1 MRIHCWIGHLRL
13 SIRSGQ
19 FVAFGQSIGQAIRR
33 SIEQSIRNPQS
44 SIRNV
49 RFSVVAV
56 LMAWVALE
64 VQAQPQISFTYS
76 PSLFKGLRWRSIGP
90 YRGGRV
96 TAVAGVPGQ
105 PLVYYM
111 GATGGGVWKT
121 DDAGVTWNP
130 ITDGYVKT
138 GSVGAIAVAPSDPTV
153 VYAGMGE
160 ADIRSNFS
168 HGDGVYK
175 SVDAGKT
182 WKHTGLSDSRQIGRI
197 AVHPEDPTIAFVA
210 ALGHPFGPNQERG
223 LFRTR
228 DGGATWDK
236 VLFVNDTTG
245 ASDVVIDPVNPRI
258 VYASFWPVYRR
269 PWQIHSGGDG
279 SGPYKSTDGGATWT
293 ELKNGLPAGMRG
305 RIGLAV
311 SPSRHERVWA
321 IVEAK
326 DGGVYRSD
334 DAGATWQRMNSDSS
348 VRERAWYYSHII
360 ADPRD
365 ADTVYVL
372 TLEINKSIDGGRTFQ
387 MVRAAHSDNHG
398 LWIAPE
404 DPQRM
409 INGNDGGAAISFN
422 GGRTWTTLQNQPT
435 GQFYHVITD
444 NQFPYRVYG
453 AQQDNTTVS
462 IASRTNGGGIDQ
474 TDWYAVGGGESGYIA
489 PDPRDPNIVYAGS
502 YYGLMTRYDHR
513 LGETRNISVW
523 PETPGGRPA
532 ADVKYRFQW
541 TAPIVISPVDP
552 SLLFTA
558 ANVLF
563 KSTDQG
569 QSWEPISPDLTR
581 NDRTKQG
588 HNGGPLTG
596 DNSSADYYCTIFTVA
611 PSRIEKDTI
620 WTGSDDGLV
629 HVTRDGGKNWKNV
642 TPKAMAEW
650 TRVNIIEA
658 SPHAAGTGY
667 VAATRYQ
674 SDDFKPYIYKTTD
687 YGATWMLVGR
697 GIPDS
702 TFVRVVREDP
712 VRKGL
717 LYAGTETGVY
727 VSFDDG
733 GSWQPLQLNLPIVPI
748 TDLAVQGDDLVAA
761 TQGRSFWILDDL
773 STIRQL
779 NPQVPT
785 SDAHLFQPRDTIRMR
800 IGGGGGGGGG
810 GATASG
816 QNPASGVV
824 VWYFLK
830 NVPADGVSLDVLDRS
845 GKTIRTFR
853 SRENAAGEA
862 GNERRAFLG
871 PPPSR
876 FTVPAEAGLNRFE
889 WDMRYPD
896 ASLPPPGTN
905 LFGASVRGP
914 QVVPGRYQVRLAA
927 AGKTLTQPFDIKK
940 DPRTSTTSEEFD
952 EQFALLMQIHERLT
966 AAHDAIADIIAARA
980 DVRAALA
987 RASRAATPGSAST
1000 IAAQGRALDAKLGAV
1015 QDELVQMN
1023 IRDGNDVLTYPAKLN
1038 NLVAALAP
1046 VVAATDTAP
1055 TAQSYEVF
1063 RGLSARLDRQLA
1075 GLDEIMVR
1083 DVAAF
1088 NQLIEDQ
1095 RIPAIPLRPRRR

>member
-1 MRIHCWIGHLRL
+1 MKNLIVFILAL
-13 SIRSGQ
+13 T
-19 FVAFGQSIGQAIRR
+19 
-33 SIEQSIRNPQS
+33 
-44 SIRNV
+44 
-49 RFSVVAV
+49 VVH
-56 LMAWVALE
+56 
-64 VQAQPQISFTYS
+64 AQPTPDPHPYS
-76 PSLFKGLRWRSIGP
+76 PELFKALRWRSIGP

-96 TAVAGVPGQ
+96 TAVAGVAGQ

-121 DDAGVTWNP
+121 DDGGVTWNP
-130 ITDGYVKT
+130 MTDGYVKT
-138 GSVGAIAVAPSDPTV
+138 GSVGAIAVAPSDPNV
-153 VYAGMGE
+153 IYAGMGE

-175 SVDAGKT
+175 SIDAGKT
-182 WKHTGLSDSRQIGRI
+182 WKQVGLSDSRQIGRI
-197 AVHPEDPTIAFVA
+197 SIDPRDPNVAFVA

-228 DGGATWDK
+228 DGGATWEK
-236 VLFVNDTTG
+236 VLFVDDKTG
-245 ASDVVIDPVNPRI
+245 AIDVVVDPVNPRI

-269 PWQIHSGGDG
+269 PWQIYSGGHG
-279 SGPYKSTDGGATWT
+279 SGPYKSIDGGSTWT
-293 ELKNGLPAGMRG
+293 ESTAGLPAGMKG

-311 SPSRHERVWA
+311 SPSRHDRVWA

-326 DGGVYRSD
+326 DGGVFRSD
-334 DAGATWQRMNSDSS
+334 DAGATWQRMNGDSS

-360 ADPRD
+360 ADPLD
-365 ADTVYVL
+365 ADTVYVP
-372 TLEINKSIDGGRTFQ
+372 TLEINKSVDGGRTFQ

-398 LWIAPE
+398 LWIAP
-404 DPQRM
+404 DDSRRM
-409 INGNDGGAAISFN
+409 INGNDGGAAISSN
-422 GGRTWTTLQNQPT
+422 GGRTWTTQQNQPT
-435 GQFYHVITD
+435 AQFYHVITD

-453 AQQDNTTVS
+453 AQQDNSTVS
-462 IASRTNGGGIDQ
+462 IASRTSAGGIDQ

-489 PDPRDPNIVYAGS
+489 PDPRDPNIVYAGT
-502 YYGLMTRYDHR
+502 YYGVMTRYDHR
-513 LGETRNISVW
+513 LGESRNISVW

-552 SLLFTA
+552 SALYTA

-569 QSWEPISPDLTR
+569 QSWQAISPDLTR
-581 NDRTKQG
+581 NDATKQG

-611 PSRIEKDTI
+611 PSRLEKDTI

-629 HVTRDGGKNWKNV
+629 HVTRDAGKNWKNV

-658 SPHAAGTGY
+658 SPHAAGAAY

-674 SDDFKPYIYKTTD
+674 SDDFKPYIYATTD
-687 YGATWMLVGR
+687 YGATWTVLGR

-702 TFVRVVREDP
+702 AFVRVVREDP
-712 VRKGL
+712 ARKGV

-733 GSWQPLQLNLPIVPI
+733 ALWQPLQLNLPIVPI
-748 TDLAVQGDDLVAA
+748 TDLAVQGSDLVAS

-779 NPQVPT
+779 NPQVVG
-785 SDAHLFQPRDTIRMR
+785 SSAHLFQPRDTIRMR
-800 IGGGGGGGGG
+800 TGGGGGG
-810 GATASG
+810 GAASAVG

-830 NVPADGVSLDVLDRS
+830 DKPADGVSLEILDRT
-845 GKTIRTFR
+845 GKPIRTFR
-853 SRENAAGEA
+853 SRENAAGEG

-871 PPPSR
+871 PAPSR
-876 FTVPAEAGLNRFE
+876 FVVPAEAGLNRFE

-914 QVVPGRYQVRLAA
+914 QVVPGTYQVRLTA
-927 AGKTLTQPFDIKK
+927 AGKTLTQPFGVRK
-940 DPRTSTTSEEFD
+940 DPRTSTTTEDFD
-952 EQFALLMQIHERLT
+952 KQFALLMQIHERLT
-966 AAHDAIADIIAARA
+966 ATHDAIADIIASRA
-980 DVRAALA
+980 DVRAAIA
-987 RASRAATPGSAST
+987 RAGRTPAAAAIAS
-1000 IAAQGRALDAKLGAV
+1000 QGEALDAKLASV

-1038 NLVAALAP
+1038 NLIAALAP

-1055 TAQSYEVF
+1055 TAQSYDVF
-1063 RGLSARLDRQLA
+1063 KDLSSRLERRLA
-1075 GLDEIMVR
+1075 ALDEIIER
-1083 DVAAF
+1083 DVVAF
-1088 NQLIEDQ
+1088 NKAVEDQ
-1095 RIPAIPLRPRRR
+1095 HVSAIPVRRRQR